1 MKVLLTGGAGFIG
14 SNIAAYLVELG
25 HQVTVLDNLSTGFL
39 DNIANLIDNSSFT
52 FVKGDITDLDTC
64 IRVSAGHDVIC
75 HQAALGSVPRSV
87 NQPLNSHN
95 SNVNGF
101 INILEAARTNN
112 IKRVVYASSSSVYGN
127 NTDPIKTEDNIGKEM
142 SPYAVTKHV
151 DELYA
156 GIYHRVYGIDTIG
169 FRYFNVFGPKQN
181 PIGEYAAVIPKF
193 ILGIIN
199 KESSAVDVYGDG
211 SYSRDFTYIANV
223 VQANYLALLTDN
235 PEAYG
240 QVYNVGTN
248 NNYTINELIDK
259 LVEVIKIKPAVTY
272 LPNRVGDVPYSRASI
287 DKIVRDLKYNVM
299 YDFDSG
305 LVMTVE
311 YYLGKY
317 DQRCVDED
325 VC

>member
-39 DNIANLIDNSSFT
+39 DHIANLIDNSSFT

>member
-39 DNIANLIDNSSFT
+39 DNIANLIDNPSFT

-64 IRVSAGHDVIC
+64 IRVSSGHDVIC

-112 IKRVVYASSSSVYGN
+112 IKKVVYASSSSVYGN

-199 KESSAVDVYGDG
+199 KESSAIDVYGDG
-211 SYSRDFTYIANV
+211 SYSRDFTFISNV
-223 VQANYLALLTDN
+223 VQANYLALLNDN

-259 LVEVIKIKPAVTY
+259 LVDIIKIKPAVTY

-287 DKIVRDLKYNVM
+287 DKIVRDLKYNVT

-311 YYLGKY
+311 YYLDKY
-317 DQRCVDED
+317 DQ
-325 VC
+325 